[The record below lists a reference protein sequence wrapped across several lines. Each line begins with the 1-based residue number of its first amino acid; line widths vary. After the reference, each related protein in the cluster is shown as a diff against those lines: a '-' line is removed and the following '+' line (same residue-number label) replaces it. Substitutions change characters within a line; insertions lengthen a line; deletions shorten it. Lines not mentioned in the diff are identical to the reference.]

1 MPAPTVSGR
10 SRCCLF
16 DRLVAQPIINTQEAK
31 AVFCPQLN
39 SRPTWATQ
47 TVREKLGSTHCVIP
61 ALGEQEGN
69 LVYMAGSRSEKG
81 IPGTRGKPDSNR
93 KLTER

>member
-1 MPAPTVSGR
+1 MSTVK
-10 SRCCLF
+10 F
-16 DRLVAQPIINTQEAK
+16 K
-31 AVFCPQLN
+31 ANLGYTNF
-39 SRPTWATQ
+39 
-47 TVREKLGSTHCVIP
+47 REKLGSTHCVIP